1 MKFAHLTALMLLIL
15 FSKIS
20 IAQSNL
26 YGTWKVSCTT
36 KQTST
41 STAQFCALCPIKQ
54 TDASSLEVTDFE
66 MTINEAEI
74 TLTIDSVATPVK
86 YKWNK
91 KSQTILFEYKTNS
104 YEFTLLPSK
113 ADNQKVLKEKSGTLI
128 TLYKK

>member
-1 MKFAHLTALMLLIL
+1 MKFTNLTILTLLLL
-15 FSKIS
+15 FSNIS
-20 IAQSNL
+20 LAQSNL
-26 YGTWKVSCTT
+26 YGTWKVSCTS
-36 KQTST
+36 KQIST
-41 STAQFCALCPIKQ
+41 SSAQFCALCPIKQ
-54 TDASSLEVTDFE
+54 TDGSSLEVNDFE

-74 TLTIDSVATPVK
+74 KLTIDSVVTPVK

-113 ADNQKVLKEKSGTLI
+113 TDNQKTLKEKSGTLI